1 MALSQLQKKI
11 GIKFKK
17 QEYLQQVFI
26 HRSYINENKNS
37 GFGDNERME
46 FLGDAV
52 LELVV
57 TEYLYKNFPNPE
69 GDLTSYRSA
78 LVKGETLSKVSQELD
93 LGGYLMLSRGEKR
106 HGGSARNLILA
117 NTFEALVGAIY
128 LDSGYQ
134 KAKIFITKYLIPRF
148 DEILNNESFRDARS
162 SFQEWSQEKLNA
174 TPEYRVLKESGPDH
188 SKIFEIGC
196 YIKDELFGT
205 GKGTSKQ
212 TASQEAAKIAM
223 QKIQKED

>member
-1 MALSQLQKKI
+1 MTLLALQKKI

-37 GFGDNERME
+37 RLGDNERME

-57 TEYLYKNFPNPE
+57 TDYLYANFSNPE

-78 LVKGETLSKVSQELD
+78 LVKGETLSKISQELC
-93 LGGYLMLSRGEKR
+93 LGDYLMLTRGEKK
-106 HGGSARNLILA
+106 HGGHARNLILA

-128 LDSGYQ
+128 LDGGYT
-134 KAKIFITKYLIPRF
+134 KAKKFITNFLIPKF
-148 DEILNNESFRDARS
+148 KEILSNESFRDARS
-162 SFQEWSQEKLNA
+162 SFQEWAQEKLNT

-188 SKIFEIGC
+188 SKMFEVGC
-196 YIKDELFGT
+196 YIKDELYGT
-205 GKGTSKQ
+205 GNGTSKQ
-212 TASQEAAKIAM
+212 TASQEAAKFAM
-223 QKIQKED
+223 DKISQEN